1 MVALS
6 GYLRVYVFWNCS
18 TNWPVFAFV
27 LPFTGQMVG
36 WCYRVMHPKCL
47 QDVIIE
53 LTTENRNQLLQDKQQ
68 DSLISMD
75 NIHNPHQFF
84 YNASIQRNVVSHII
98 SHLVVLISND
108 KLWTKFY
115 LKRKQCNWAES
126 KFSCVF
132 VPYLIYKF
140 TTLVTQDALWWPVG
154 IEEVNDSSTDIPC
167 SFALSLSIRIHHWTL
182 LYICTSNIC
191 HDRYIYCNPHIK
203 HTSKGSK
210 EAR

>member
-1 MVALS
+1 MWSLS
-6 GYLRVYVFWNCS
+6 WQQK
-18 TNWPVFAFV
+18 T
-27 LPFTGQMVG
+27 
-36 WCYRVMHPKCL
+36 
-47 QDVIIE
+47 VISYCRINNKIAW
-53 LTTENRNQLLQDKQQ
+53 LAWTTY
-68 DSLISMD
+68 I
-75 NIHNPHQFF
+75 IHINFF
-84 YNASIQRNVVSHII
+84 YNASIQSNVVSHII

>member
-1 MVALS
+1 M
-6 GYLRVYVFWNCS
+6 
-18 TNWPVFAFV
+18 T
-27 LPFTGQMVG
+27 
-36 WCYRVMHPKCL
+36 HPKCL

-140 TTLVTQDALWWPVG
+140 TTLVTQEALWWPVG
-154 IEEVNDSSTDIPC
+154 IEALTSPAALLCHCQSESIIEHYCT
-167 SFALSLSIRIHHWTL
+167 FALQTFAMTDTYTVIH
-182 LYICTSNIC
+182 I
-191 HDRYIYCNPHIK
+191 
-203 HTSKGSK
+203 
-210 EAR
+210 